1 MPGGTCPHH
10 SRQGPLPLPDPLPDP
25 LSPLS
30 FRSSWSTWRGPSL
43 SCTVLSSH
51 VRLWTSSSGSPAGT
65 GHLRRDDYLCPE
77 RAAARASQHAF
88 THGHRGPDQQ
98 SPSPALS
105 TGISPHP
112 SDSTPTAHAG
122 RIVPPPQISPSPP
135 HRQSLDR
142 PGSRMRRASRASPLP
157 PTGSQSPSPAVS
169 TSEMFVGR
177 SRS

>member
-1 MPGGTCPHH
+1 MPGGACPHH

-65 GHLRRDDYLCPE
+65 GHLRHDDYLCPE
-77 RAAARASQHAF
+77 RTAARASQHAF

-122 RIVPPPQISPSPP
+122 RIVPPPKSLRLPRIARAWTARAPGWPGFSSFSPAP
-135 HRQSLDR
+135 HRLSVTESCRFHL
-142 PGSRMRRASRASPLP
+142 
-157 PTGSQSPSPAVS
+157 
-169 TSEMFVGR
+169 
-177 SRS
+177 